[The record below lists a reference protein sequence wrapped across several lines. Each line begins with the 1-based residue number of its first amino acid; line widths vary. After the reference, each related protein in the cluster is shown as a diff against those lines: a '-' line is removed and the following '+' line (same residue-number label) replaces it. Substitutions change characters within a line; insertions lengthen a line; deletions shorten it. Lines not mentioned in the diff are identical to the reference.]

1 MVNHRRA
8 TAGDLSWIVGGDG
21 LSADLLG
28 DHLKAEQIDH
38 ETEYRFGAIAS
49 GGAGK
54 GLRGRLKGNGLKD
67 WRADFYIIGHMLL
80 VEVEGGA
87 WGKSRHTTGT
97 GFSEDLK
104 KYDAAMRLGYTVY
117 RCDPAMVKN
126 GRAIETIK
134 MLIALKTSGQ

>member
-1 MVNHRRA
+1 MQGLECRCNYEQGA
-8 TAGDLSWIVGGDG
+8 KG
-21 LSADLLG
+21 LSADLIG
-28 DHLKAEQIDH
+28 DQLKAEQIDH
-38 ETEYRFGAIAS
+38 EAEYRFGAIAS

-54 GLRGRLKGNGLKD
+54 GLRGRLKEMGLKD
-67 WRADFYIIGHMLL
+67 WRADFHIIGHMLL

-97 GFSEDLK
+97 GFAGDLR

-126 GRAIETIK
+126 GRALETIK
-134 MLIALKTSGQ
+134 LLIALKIAAK